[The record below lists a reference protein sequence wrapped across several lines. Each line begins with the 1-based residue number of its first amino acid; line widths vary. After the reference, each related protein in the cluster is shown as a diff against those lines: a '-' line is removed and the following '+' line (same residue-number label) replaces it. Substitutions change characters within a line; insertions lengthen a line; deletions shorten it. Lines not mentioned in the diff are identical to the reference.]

1 MKQLPAKVTS
11 EQIAKQQ
18 PPVMAAGRSVKSI
31 VAWLESPKDEGYSV
45 ITRPDIRLSSTTT
58 TTTTTTTTVT
68 ERRLGSFSR
77 APVEA
82 DDEQDSLTLLNY
94 RDFFAQRPLAR
105 CLDGVTEDLSKLS
118 LDEVFARAGRTE
130 RAVVTVVSGGKPSKE
145 AVVEEVVSGE
155 VQASEAF

>member
-1 MKQLPAKVTS
+1 
-11 EQIAKQQ
+11 
-18 PPVMAAGRSVKSI
+18 MAAGRSVKSI
-31 VAWLESPKDEGYSV
+31 VAWLESPKDTGYSV
-45 ITRPDIRLSSTTT
+45 ISRPEIRLSSTTT
-58 TTTTTTTTVT
+58 TTTTATTTTVT

-130 RAVVTVVSGGKPSKE
+130 RAVVTVVSGGKASEE

-155 VQASEAF
+155 AQASEAF